1 MIHGRSLLAE
11 PCTRNLALGL
21 HSAIARLLVLLACLA
36 LGACGPSNQ
45 DLASLAGRGAIQ
57 QDAPIK
63 ATSTIIIDA
72 PRERV
77 WHILVTVSRWPRWQP
92 DISKVTGVSTLA
104 SDTTFTWQTGGTI
117 IHSRVELFSPPS
129 AVSWTGHAETARAI
143 HVFVLTPLSPNR
155 TKVESRES
163 MDGFL
168 ITWFYNSAAL
178 QKSED
183 TLLRNLA
190 ISAQGAP
197 R

>member
-1 MIHGRSLLAE
+1 M
-11 PCTRNLALGL
+11 
-21 HSAIARLLVLLACLA
+21 A
-36 LGACGPSNQ
+36 LGACGPSKQ
-45 DLASLAGRGAIQ
+45 ELASLAGRGAIQ

-63 ATSTIIIDA
+63 ATSTIIIEA

-77 WHILVTVSRWPRWQP
+77 WRVLVNVSRWPRWQP

-104 SDTTFTWQTGGTI
+104 SGATFTWQTGGTT
-117 IHSRVELFSPPS
+117 IHSRVVLFSPPS
-129 AVSWTGHAETARAI
+129 EVSWTGHAETARAI
-143 HVFVLTPLSPNR
+143 HVFVLTPLSPTR

-168 ITWFYNSAAL
+168 ISWFYNSAAL

-190 ISAQGAP
+190 ISAKRTP